1 VAPSALAFT
10 VPVAPAFLAAGGQV
24 EAVIDL
30 VNGTATAKFAFGAL
44 RKGGKLV
51 QVGLFGGELSL
62 PLPIMAIRALTV
74 RGSYVGNVKEL
85 RELVQLAQDG
95 KLEALPVNTV
105 PQRDA
110 NDALMALRDGKV
122 TGRLVLKT
130 DVN

>member
-1 VAPSALAFT
+1 
-10 VPVAPAFLAAGGQV
+10 
-24 EAVIDL
+24 
-30 VNGTATAKFAFGAL
+30 
-44 RKGGKLV
+44 
-51 QVGLFGGELSL
+51 
-62 PLPIMAIRALTV
+62 MAMRALTI

-85 RELVQLAQDG
+85 RELVKLAQDG
-95 KLEALPVNTV
+95 KLEALPVSTV